1 MPRSTTMRHT
11 LLVALALGLAS
22 SVPAAAELAVA
33 ATDAAPPDGVSA
45 AIRDAVGAGSLE
57 VTDGGADVAE
67 FWLRDELPTKNP
79 PSDTL
84 GVSFGGLES
93 GELVGVLRLARPWR
107 DYKNLAVPAGV
118 YTLRYAVRPADG
130 NHMGVSTYRDFLL
143 LTPAA
148 DDTAVAGPGS
158 TDELYA
164 RSMKATGQPH
174 PATLGLFPI
183 WDPVKAPAIVKN
195 DADQPTLAVPVG
207 GLVLGLVIE
216 GHGQV

>member
-1 MPRSTTMRHT
+1 MRHA
-11 LLVALALGLAS
+11 VVGALALSLAS
-22 SVPAAAELAVA
+22 WVQAAELKVTAS
-33 ATDAAPPDGVSA
+33 DAAPPDGVSA

-84 GVSFGGLES
+84 GVSFGGLE
-93 GELVGVLRLARPWR
+93 LVGVVKLARPWR
-107 DYKNLAVPAGV
+107 DYKNQAVPAGV

-143 LTPAA
+143 LTPVA
-148 DDTAVAGPGS
+148 DDTEVAGPGS

-174 PATLGLFPI
+174 PATLALFPI
-183 WDPVKAPAIVKN
+183 WDPVKEPAIVSN
-195 DADQPTLAVPVG
+195 DMDQPTLAVPMG

-216 GHGQV
+216 GHGQI